1 MKKNC
6 GICNADINLF
16 TRTKLADGHY
26 ICGSC
31 LQKAIYSINDMNS
44 LTSGDLDTVRHQIK
58 RKEINESRL
67 ANFNAT
73 KKIGKYLFIDREKEQ
88 CLIPTGILGAKINK
102 SWVYSFSDIQEF
114 ELLEN
119 GNSVSSG
126 GVGRALAGGILFGG
140 VGAVVGGVT
149 GKKKSISTVTSM
161 QIKITTSNIDNPV
174 EYINFITGG
183 ASYKTNSLVY
193 RGFAK
198 SAQEILSTLSI
209 IVNGKNE
216 NKQPSSNIDSIS
228 ELREYKKLLDEGII
242 TQEEFNKKKQA
253 ILG

>member
-6 GICNADINLF
+6 GICNSDINLF

-31 LQKAIYSINDMNS
+31 LQKAIYNINDMNS
-44 LTSGDLDTVRHQIK
+44 LTSGSLDTVRRQIE
-58 RKEINESRL
+58 RKKTNESRI
-67 ANFNAT
+67 ANFNTT
-73 KKIGKYLFIDREKEQ
+73 KKIGQYLFIDREKEQ
-88 CLIPTGILGAKINK
+88 WLIPTGILRTKVNK

-119 GNSVSSG
+119 GNSITSG

-149 GKKKSISTVTSM
+149 GKKKNITTVTSM

-174 EYINFITGG
+174 EYIDFISGG
-183 ASYKTNSLVY
+183 ASYKTNSVAY
-193 RGFAK
+193 RGFVK
-198 SAQEILSTLSI
+198 SAQEIPSTLSV
-209 IVNGKNE
+209 IVNGKSE
-216 NKQPSSNIDSIS
+216 NQQASSNIDNIS

-242 TQEEFNKKKQA
+242 TKEEFDKKKQS